1 MRRLG
6 QVGDVVP
13 MGAMLVS
20 PRNGE
25 ITGRTL
31 SIRGGLS
38 MV

>member
-1 MRRLG
+1 MRQLG
-6 QVGDVVP
+6 QAGDVAP
-13 MGAMLVS
+13 MVAMLMS
-20 PRNGE
+20 LKNGW